1 MADPREL
8 MQRVTAILL
17 AGGASSRMG
26 ANKALLDWRGQ
37 PLWRHVQDV
46 LQQAGC
52 RQVLLSGEL
61 PGLREGETATAD
73 VVAGLGP
80 LAGIASVIGAQGDTL
95 TGDWLLV
102 VPVDLPRLSPEAL
115 QWLCVQGF
123 DAPGAHYTD
132 HALPALFRNTL
143 AFRQLLGS
151 SLRASVPRDRS
162 ANALHVALGS
172 TTIPLPNELAP
183 ALTNTNTPQEWA
195 AAGGAGLQ

>member
-26 ANKALLDWRGQ
+26 TNKALLDWQGE

-46 LQQAGC
+46 LLAAGC

-61 PGLREGETATAD
+61 PGLRQGETATPD
-73 VVAGLGP
+73 VVADLGP
-80 LAGIASVIGAQGDTL
+80 LAGIASTLGAHGDAL
-95 TGDWLLV
+95 ARDWLLV
-102 VPVDLPRLSPEAL
+102 VPVDLPRLTPEAL

-123 DAPGAHYTD
+123 DAPGAHYAG
-132 HALPALFRNTL
+132 HALPALFRNSL
-143 AFRQLLGS
+143 GFRQLLGTA
-151 SLRASVPRDRS
+151 LRASTPRDRS
-162 ANALHVALGS
+162 ATALHAALGS
-172 TTIPLPNELAP
+172 VAVALPEELAA